1 MVLGKTQPT
10 KVLSPFGGELDPV
23 FDKRL
28 STSEGDI
35 YEMSDFVLA
44 PPNRDGSV
52 RIVIGKDRVDD
63 KTSGFGGIVGHSH
76 CYTIDLVAGCLGRN
90 KIDLIPTQQNQEGV
104 YSAGNLQFFDEDGDG
119 DFDGGGT
126 SVSSNLE
133 DFVSNDTEKVRVYS
147 SPSPL
152 LDAARIKISQKSLVD
167 VEYKLFDTYPDQLA
181 LQPRS
186 YVAAAADGI
195 RIMSKDAGIKLVTGI
210 GEVNSV
216 NQNMSDSSNHRGV
229 YLVGNNKH
237 SNLQPMVLGDNL
249 KELLQSMLKSMNN
262 ISSTIDN
269 FIGIQMQINSVLGA
283 HTHLT
288 NAPSFPTAPSIEA
301 GIVVTKSNIDN
312 VMHTLIPSF
321 QQRIRYFA
329 TTVNSLLKG
338 QSGDILSSY
347 HKLN

>member
-1 MVLGKTQPT
+1 MVLGKIQPT
-10 KVLSPFGGELDPV
+10 RVLSPFGSELDPV
-23 FDKRL
+23 FDRRT
-28 STSEGDI
+28 STRDGDV

-44 PPNRDGSV
+44 PPDRDGSV

-63 KTSGFGGIVGHSH
+63 KTSGFGGIVGHTH
-76 CYTIDLVAGCLGRN
+76 CYAIDLVAGCLGRN
-90 KIDLIPTQQNQEGV
+90 KTDLIPTQQSQEGT
-104 YSAGNLQFFDEDGDG
+104 YSASGLQISGAEDD
-119 DFDGGGT
+119 T
-126 SVSSNLE
+126 ESSISSNLD
-133 DFVSNDTEKVRVYS
+133 DFVSPDTEKVRVYS

-152 LDAARIKISQKSLVD
+152 LDAARIKISQKSLMD
-167 VEYKLFDTYPDQLA
+167 IEYKLFDTYPDELA

-216 NQNMSDSSNHRGV
+216 NQNTSDSSNHRGV

-237 SNLQPMVLGDNL
+237 SGLQPMVLGDNL
-249 KELLQSMLKSMNN
+249 KVLLESMLESMNN

-269 FIGIQMQINSVLGA
+269 FIGIQMQINSILGA

-288 NAPSFPTAPSIEA
+288 NAPSFPVAPSIEA

-312 VMHTLIPSF
+312 VMHTIIPSF

-329 TTVNSLLKG
+329 TTIKSLLKN
-338 QSGDILSSY
+338 QDGDILSRY